1 MQWENVRVLKLGD
14 DLDFVE
20 KAVSPY
26 CLGKLRVEYFDGD
39 TTVMP
44 RVLCKVDHGHAAAAE
59 LPLDH
64 VPVAQGLG
72 QLGRDSLDQVRSCEI
87 GGTLRIC
94 AGAPFELVQR

>member
-1 MQWENVRVLKLGD
+1 MQRENVRVLKLGY

-20 KAVSPY
+20 KALGPY

-64 VPVAQGLG
+64 VPFTQGFG
-72 QLGRDSLDQVRSCEI
+72 QLGRDPVDQVGSCEV
-87 GGTLRIC
+87 GGMFRIC
-94 AGAPFELVQR
+94 AVPPQT

>member
-1 MQWENVRVLKLGD
+1 MQRENVRVLKLGY

-20 KAVSPY
+20 KALGPY

-59 LPLDH
+59 LPLDQVA
-64 VPVAQGLG
+64 VPEALLDVVEKFAHA
-72 QLGRDSLDQVRSCEI
+72 GR
-87 GGTLRIC
+87 
-94 AGAPFELVQR
+94 